1 MLGIFGLFLQAA
13 AGHILYLA
21 LHLES
26 GSFPRPLPPDRE
38 RAAFADL
45 QKGGAAAA
53 QARDT
58 LIRHNLRLVAHICKK
73 YYAGNSAQDD
83 MISIG
88 TIGLIKAVDT
98 FDPAKGKRFA
108 SYASRCIENEL
119 RMDLRRGRRTGVTLS
134 LQEPLEA
141 DGQLTLADTL
151 PDEADME
158 AGCES
163 RADAARLRA
172 LVDALPARER
182 AIMRQRYGFD
192 GAPKTQQQT
201 AQALHI
207 SRSYVSR
214 LEKRARVPARPVAD
228 GMTGTAQRECNQL
241 KNDGGGGTQIPFAAN
256 VWHDAAERATY
267 MPHFCKLS
275 NL

>member
-1 MLGIFGLFLQAA
+1 MCI
-13 AGHILYLA
+13 
-21 LHLES
+21 
-26 GSFPRPLPPDRE
+26 
-38 RAAFADL
+38 
-45 QKGGAAAA
+45 
-53 QARDT
+53 RD
-58 LIRHNLRLVAHICKK
+58 
-73 YYAGNSAQDD
+73 S
-83 MISIG
+83 
-88 TIGLIKAVDT
+88 
-98 FDPAKGKRFA
+98 
-108 SYASRCIENEL
+108 

-151 PDEADME
+151 PDETDME

-214 LEKRARVPARPVAD
+214 LEKRALEYLRGQWPA
-228 GMTGTAQRECNQL
+228 E
-241 KNDGGGGTQIPFAAN
+241 
-256 VWHDAAERATY
+256 
-267 MPHFCKLS
+267 
-275 NL
+275 